1 MKRSAF
7 ARGCC
12 TTPSAMWFWCA
23 SFVVFFGVSLLLGR
37 VWPALQQYGD
47 TMLLV
52 ALAAA
57 CVVNFG
63 RNRTLH
69 CGLTGP
75 LFLIAAVVA
84 LLFEVGIWRLDQ
96 DVLWGVVLAG
106 VALAF
111 LIEWRT
117 VGRQRHGSNA

>member
-7 ARGCC
+7 AQSCC

-23 SFVVFFGVSLLLGR
+23 SFVAFFGLSLLLGR
-37 VWPALQQYGD
+37 VWPELQQYGD

-52 ALAAA
+52 GLAAA
-57 CVVNFG
+57 CFVNYA

-84 LLFEVGIWRLDQ
+84 LLIEAVWRIDQ
-96 DVLWGVVLAG
+96 DVLWIVVLIG

-111 LIEWRT
+111 VIEWRT
-117 VGRQRHGSNA
+117 VGRHGADA